1 MGLLPMI
8 SATTELLPPSKS
20 LELCGSTLWVRVLLV
35 APTAEIRIRLTT
47 FGFSEKGRFLDSA
60 PLYVLANSALNNR
73 PKKEQRRV
81 RQRKPVVVDGSIF
94 GGVQREVSK
103 FGEIAFSLR
112 RLVESRATRFLSTL
126 PFAHNP

>member
-81 RQRKPVVVDGSIF
+81 RRDAECGR
-94 GGVQREVSK
+94 G
-103 FGEIAFSLR
+103 
-112 RLVESRATRFLSTL
+112 
-126 PFAHNP
+126 NP